1 MGMSADARTRMR
13 AWIAGPLKGHDN
25 DVARMREA
33 SIESHPDNPDLP
45 RFAVTIKN
53 QFGFRCV
60 LDWSADGAPATLG
73 TCVAADK
80 KWQASP
86 ATIPLKCRL
95 DAKHKLDRCEGTF
108 TLSSEDYHDSGTFVL
123 ERALDR

>member
-25 DVARMREA
+25 DVARTRAA
-33 SIESHPDNPDLP
+33 SIESHPDDPNVP

-60 LDWSADGAPATLG
+60 LEWSADGAPATLE

-86 ATIPLKCRL
+86 ANIAMKCRL
-95 DAKHKLDRCEGTF
+95 DTKHKVDHCEGAF
-108 TLSSEDYHDSGTFVL
+108 TLSSDDYPDTGTFVL
-123 ERALDR
+123 ERVLK